1 MVGTSHQRAAKP
13 KNELGGSSSS
23 ISLASFVSLL
33 KAELLDGYYHD
44 RACTNQELLIFYM
57 YRIRGSILL
66 RHTSPFRHEARA
78 TLLIQYL
85 FTVTPSSPA
94 IRRQDAFYTLRT
106 GVWSYGRAGYHQLLE
121 RVR

>member
-1 MVGTSHQRAAKP
+1 
-13 KNELGGSSSS
+13 
-23 ISLASFVSLL
+23 
-33 KAELLDGYYHD
+33 
-44 RACTNQELLIFYM
+44 M

-94 IRRQDAFYTLRT
+94 IRRQDAYHTLRT
-106 GVWSYGRAGYHQLLE
+106 GVGSYGRAGYYHQLLE

>member
-1 MVGTSHQRAAKP
+1 
-13 KNELGGSSSS
+13 
-23 ISLASFVSLL
+23 
-33 KAELLDGYYHD
+33 
-44 RACTNQELLIFYM
+44 M

-94 IRRQDAFYTLRT
+94 IRRQDAYHTLRI
-106 GVWSYGRAGYHQLLE
+106 GVWSYGRAGYYHQLLE